1 MLQKPLFTRKDERWN
16 TPKAFLVIPLLL
28 AYLSFSVN
36 ALGQERTS
44 FIVSYSGIN
53 ANYLSLWAAK
63 DAGYFS
69 EQGLD
74 AQLLHVRGGSTVV
87 QVLLSGQSPLA
98 MVGATPIAFAY
109 LNGSRDL
116 VMIGGVTNVMAYIVA
131 SKSDIRNSV
140 DLKGK
145 RLAVSR
151 FGSTSD
157 FVAEFALKHWGLNR
171 SQVKMLQIG
180 DEGDRL
186 AAMQRGDIE
195 AGVFTPT
202 YAPAIRKL
210 GMRVLLDL
218 GELGVPYLLNGYAT
232 TRGFIQ
238 TNRTT
243 VVRFMRGVLKGIR
256 KVKEDRRF
264 AKRTLAKYVRTTN
277 AEVLKTA
284 LDQQMRTLPDIPAP
298 PREAIRTIL
307 DELAKKFPEAGRTDP
322 ETLIDSSVV
331 EEAARHF

>member
-1 MLQKPLFTRKDERWN
+1 MSPAALL
-16 TPKAFLVIPLLL
+16 IMPLLL
-28 AYLSFSVN
+28 AYFSSPVN
-36 ALGQERTS
+36 VLGQGTP
-44 FIVSYSGIN
+44 IIASYSGIN
-53 ANYLSLWAAK
+53 ANFLSLWSAK

-74 AQLLHVRGGSTVV
+74 VQLLHIRGGSTVV
-87 QVLLSGQSPLA
+87 QVLLSGQSPIA

-131 SKSDIRNSV
+131 SKPDIQNST
-140 DLKGK
+140 DLKAK

-171 SQVKMLQIG
+171 SQVQMLQIG

-195 AGVFTPT
+195 GGVFTPT
-202 YAPAIRKL
+202 YGPAIRKL

-232 TRGFIQ
+232 TRSFIQ
-238 TNRTT
+238 KSRTT

-264 AKRTLAKYVRTTN
+264 AEKTLAKYARTTD
-277 AEVLKTA
+277 AEVLKAA
-284 LDQQMRTLPDIPAP
+284 LDQQMRTLPDIPVP
-298 PREAIRTIL
+298 PREAIKTIL
-307 DELAKKFPEAGRTDP
+307 DELAKKFPEAGRTAPDA
-322 ETLIDSSVV
+322 LMDSSVV
-331 EEAARHF
+331 AEAARHF